1 MAKHRLTWNG
11 HGSLDLSQV
20 LDVRGVPILF
30 PKPGTA
36 VVVDE
41 NTLRHPI
48 VQRYLKSPSL
58 EAVNL
63 DGPAAAPAPVKAAP
77 PPPPPPAPTPEPMP
91 EPTPILE
98 PPVTPPPPS
107 TPEDATATTPV
118 EADDKAEVSEG
129 EETEKS
135 PTEDPETSSKR
146 KRGSRGRSR

>member
-91 EPTPILE
+91 EPTPE
-98 PPVTPPPPS
+98 PEAPVTPPPS
-107 TPEDATATTPV
+107 VPEAATASTSV
-118 EADDKAEVSEG
+118 EADEDAKSSEE
-129 EETEKS
+129 EETEKNT
-135 PTEDPETSSKR
+135 TEEPGTSSKHR
-146 KRGSRGRSR
+146 RSSRGRSR